1 MQLVFA
7 QHAHVAQDQAQQP
20 RVAALARQ
28 RFMLTLLGAF
38 SIVGLVLAVVGVY
51 GVMAQLARG
60 RIREMGIRIALGA
73 KATEVQW
80 LVVRHGLKLVGLGL
94 VIGLV
99 GAVLLSRS
107 ITALLFQVQPLDP
120 VTFVAVPLLLILS
133 GLAACWLPAL
143 RVSRASPALALRAD

>member
-1 MQLVFA
+1 
-7 QHAHVAQDQAQQP
+7 
-20 RVAALARQ
+20 
-28 RFMLTLLGAF
+28 MLTLLGAF
-38 SIVGLVLAVVGVY
+38 SLVGMLLAVVGVY

-73 KATEVQW
+73 KASEVQW
-80 LVVRHGLKLVGLGL
+80 LVVRHGLKLVGSGL
-94 VIGLV
+94 VIGLI

-107 ITALLFQVQPLDP
+107 ISALLFQIEPLDP
-120 VTFVAVPLLLILS
+120 LTFVAVPMLLVVS